1 MPQTLVTRNLQWFL
15 VKSLFSNSLL
25 LTRCELLRQVRRR
38 LPSLYFLKVLLFFLR
53 FYLRRLLISTSIL
66 HFLWEIFV
74 VSFLLHFTFCLM
86 ILYLCIVSFK
96 HNSFWLLLAP
106 LCRQS
111 TWHFFIFS
119 IDFTKN
125 SNQCCR
131 IVWKESCGHC
141 SAH

>member
-38 LPSLYFLKVLLFFLR
+38 LPSLYFLKVLLFFSSLLLEETFNFN
-53 FYLRRLLISTSIL
+53 FYTPFFMGNFCGHL
-66 HFLWEIFV
+66 FCF
-74 VSFLLHFTFCLM
+74 HFTFCLM

-106 LCRQS
+106 TSPYYSHYAANQ
-111 TWHFFIFS
+111 HGIFS
-119 IDFTKN
+119 FFLSISRKTPI
-125 SNQCCR
+125 S
-131 IVWKESCGHC
+131 VVE
-141 SAH
+141 